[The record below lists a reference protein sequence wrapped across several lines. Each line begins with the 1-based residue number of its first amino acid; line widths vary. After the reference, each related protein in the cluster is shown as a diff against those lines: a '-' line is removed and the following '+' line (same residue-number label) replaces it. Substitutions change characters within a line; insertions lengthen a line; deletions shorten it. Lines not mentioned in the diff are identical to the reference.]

1 MVGLFTP
8 FCTSLIFCFG
18 AKCQI
23 LALANKIL
31 KSTCQKKAISGI
43 TDKRVNTA
51 SKTVNNLSGAWRNG
65 RRYGLKI
72 R

>member
-1 MVGLFTP
+1 MANLK
-8 FCTSLIFCFG
+8 FCFS
-18 AKCQI
+18 AKYQI

-31 KSTCQKKAISGI
+31 KSTCQKKVISGI

-51 SKTVNNLSGAWRNG
+51 SKTVNNLTGAWRNG